1 MNTYKTKWKNA
12 NISKT
17 TKTQRSP
24 ICVHSNFMCCGSVT
38 YTCDKIIIRMI
49 LWNFCTATFC
59 GLESVA
65 FLFQLSNYP
74 YYKYW
79 SKCRNWYF
87 MNVATSSYSRL
98 QATKGCKHVRILLP
112 DCELWKPIFF
122 SRWKFDFSKYCFSSF
137 IGIDYIFYF
146 VLYLVKLTAVRIF
159 LFSFVF
165 TAL

>member
-1 MNTYKTKWKNA
+1 MQVLIQFEAVEEYLNTYKTKWKNA

-59 GLESVA
+59 GLES
-65 FLFQLSNYP
+65 
-74 YYKYW
+74 
-79 SKCRNWYF
+79 
-87 MNVATSSYSRL
+87 VATSSYSRL

>member
-1 MNTYKTKWKNA
+1 MQVLIQFEAVEEYLNTYKTKWKNA

-79 SKCRNWYF
+79 SKCQ
-87 MNVATSSYSRL
+87 SRYPQGKTLGTDILWMLPRAPIPVYKL
-98 QATKGCKHVRILLP
+98 QKGVNMW
-112 DCELWKPIFF
+112 E
-122 SRWKFDFSKYCFSSF
+122 
-137 IGIDYIFYF
+137 FYF
-146 VLYLVKLTAVRIF
+146 PIVNCENRYFFRDESSTLASIVF
-159 LFSFVF
+159 LLSSV
-165 TAL
+165 